1 MLFIYLYHSD
11 LYSDLWNCDLY
22 FSPAKGLPETSYFC
36 AFSCKLPVRDT
47 ELGTKHFTKVCI
59 KRFREKI
66 GNLLAWNVYNLGN
79 FYYFFSVYLF
89 IF

>member
-1 MLFIYLYHSD
+1 MSPKNRAKDYLKPAIFVLF
-11 LYSDLWNCDLY
+11 
-22 FSPAKGLPETSYFC
+22 
-36 AFSCKLPVRDT
+36 PVRDT

-79 FYYFFSVYLF
+79 FYYVFLF
-89 IF
+89 IYSFFKAEMNNIKK